1 MNALNINKE
10 NGQERIIADEVEMNY
25 NKKVNGKESLEMVL
39 EDEYGQDVKLEL
51 DDAIVKKLKALLG

>member
-51 DDAIVKKLKALLG
+51 DDAMVKKLRALLG

>member
-51 DDAIVKKLKALLG
+51 DDAMVKKLKALLG

>member
-25 NKKVNGKESLEMVL
+25 NKKVNGKESLGMVL

-51 DDAIVKKLKALLG
+51 DDAMVKKLRALLG